1 MKLKLFL
8 SVVMGVC
15 TLISYSANIAAD
27 QPQAKAKT
35 NDNQM
40 TKVELQ
46 TSLGNIVVELYNE
59 TPQHRDNFIKL
70 VKEGYYDG
78 VLFHRVIKDFM
89 IQTGDGN
96 SKTAGP
102 NDMLGDG
109 DPGYTI
115 PAEFV
120 YPKYFHK
127 RGALAAART
136 GDQVNPERRSSGSQ
150 FYIVTGKIYGSDE
163 LKMMTQR
170 MADMRKQ
177 DIFRRL
183 VTENH
188 ERIQALQEA
197 QDQAGILDLQNE
209 LIQLTEAEAAKAP
222 FSLNKI
228 LPEGMCGAVEK
239 EDVGILHLLH
249 NLIIHLGRTVH
260 PSVRI
265 DPDVPVAHDGL
276 HQRTEGIPHHGYR
289 LQRNAS
295 VSCPMVTDDVKMRLP
310 SLCGMLSSPLMAY
323 PDIKVNVIRTGNRVS
338 RIIIR
343 KRPVLPACLLSW

>member
-1 MKLKLFL
+1 M
-8 SVVMGVC
+8 VAM
-15 TLISYSANIAAD
+15 TLISCSANSANESASTATAQSNTD
-27 QPQAKAKT
+27 KK
-35 NDNQM
+35 M
-40 TKVELQ
+40 TKVELE
-46 TSLGNIVVELYNE
+46 TSLGTIVVELYNE

-102 NDMLGDG
+102 ETALGDG

-136 GDQVNPERRSSGSQ
+136 GDEVNPERRSSGSQ
-150 FYIVTGKIYGSDE
+150 FYIVTGKIYGSEE

-183 VTENH
+183 VMENRQKI
-188 ERIQALQEA
+188 EEMQKNQDNGGLQT
-197 QDQAGILDLQNE
+197 LQNE
-209 LIQLTEAEAAKAP
+209 LIQQTEAEAAQSP
-222 FSLNKI
+222 FAMTDEQIDAYTSVGGTPHLDGQYTVFGEVVSGMDVVDKI
-228 LPEGMCGAVEK
+228 Q
-239 EDVGILHLLH
+239 
-249 NLIIHLGRTVH
+249 NTTTGRMDRPTV
-260 PSVRI
+260 
-265 DPDVPVAHDGL
+265 
-276 HQRTEGIPHHGYR
+276 
-289 LQRNAS
+289 
-295 VSCPMVTDDVKMRLP
+295 
-310 SLCGMLSSPLMAY
+310 
-323 PDIKVNVIRTGNRVS
+323 DIKIIKARV
-338 RIIIR
+338 
-343 KRPVLPACLLSW
+343 L

>member
-1 MKLKLFL
+1 M
-8 SVVMGVC
+8 MGVF
-15 TLISYSANIAAD
+15 TLISYSANTTASK
-27 QPQAKAKT
+27 PQESAKT

-136 GDQVNPERRSSGSQ
+136 GDQVNPERSSSGSQ
-150 FYIVTGKIYGSDE
+150 FYIVTGKVYGSDE

-188 ERIQALQEA
+188 ERIQALQQT
-197 QDQAGILDLQNE
+197 QDQAGIQELQNE

-222 FSLNKI
+222 FSLTDEQLNAYTSVGGTPHLDGQYTVFGEVI
-228 LPEGMCGAVEK
+228 EGMDVVDKIQNVETGSA
-239 EDVGILHLLH
+239 D
-249 NLIIHLGRTVH
+249 RPT
-260 PSVRI
+260 
-265 DPDVPVAHDGL
+265 
-276 HQRTEGIPHHGYR
+276 T
-289 LQRNAS
+289 
-295 VSCPMVTDDVKMRLP
+295 DVKI
-310 SLCGMLSSPLMAY
+310 
-323 PDIKVNVIRTGNRVS
+323 IKA
-338 RIIIR
+338 RI
-343 KRPVLPACLLSW
+343 L

>member
-222 FSLNKI
+222 FSLTDEQLNAYTSVGGTPHLDGQYTVFGEVI
-228 LPEGMCGAVEK
+228 EGMDVVDKIQNVETGSA
-239 EDVGILHLLH
+239 D
-249 NLIIHLGRTVH
+249 RPT
-260 PSVRI
+260 
-265 DPDVPVAHDGL
+265 
-276 HQRTEGIPHHGYR
+276 T
-289 LQRNAS
+289 
-295 VSCPMVTDDVKMRLP
+295 DVKI
-310 SLCGMLSSPLMAY
+310 
-323 PDIKVNVIRTGNRVS
+323 IKA
-338 RIIIR
+338 RI
-343 KRPVLPACLLSW
+343 L

>member
-1 MKLKLFL
+1 M
-8 SVVMGVC
+8 VAI
-15 TLISYSANIAAD
+15 TLIACSANNAD
-27 QPQAKAKT
+27 SKGNTSAKT
-35 NDNQM
+35 ANNM
-40 TKVELQ
+40 TKVELE
-46 TSLGNIVVELYNE
+46 TTLGNIVVELYNE

-102 NDMLGDG
+102 DAALGDG

-163 LKMMTQR
+163 LKAMIERLSNVQ
-170 MADMRKQ
+170 KQ

-183 VTENH
+183 ATENQDKIR
-188 ERIQALQEA
+188 ELQQNQDNAGLQE
-197 QDQAGILDLQNE
+197 LQNQ
-209 LIQLTEAEAAKAP
+209 LIQQTEAEAAQNP
-222 FSLNKI
+222 FKFTDEQIDAYTSVGGTPHLDGQYTVFGEVVKGMDVVDKI
-228 LPEGMCGAVEK
+228 Q
-239 EDVGILHLLH
+239 
-249 NLIIHLGRTVH
+249 NTTTGRMDRPTV
-260 PSVRI
+260 
-265 DPDVPVAHDGL
+265 
-276 HQRTEGIPHHGYR
+276 
-289 LQRNAS
+289 
-295 VSCPMVTDDVKMRLP
+295 
-310 SLCGMLSSPLMAY
+310 
-323 PDIKVNVIRTGNRVS
+323 DIKIVKA
-338 RIIIR
+338 RI
-343 KRPVLPACLLSW
+343 LE